1 MKFSVCIPN
10 YNYERYLG
18 RTIQS
23 VRDQAGEDFEILVSD
38 NSSTDGSMEI
48 VRGFG
53 DSRIRWRI
61 NRCNV
66 GFAGNL
72 DRAARLA
79 EGDCMIMLSSDDLMR
94 PGGLATYRALFERL
108 GSAAES
114 AVATS
119 AMDVIDSDDRVTGKV
134 SLAGNGLWR
143 EIDRASEFDE
153 IAGGPVY
160 RVPARELLRRSIL
173 SMQNPL
179 QFAATVYPR
188 SLYEAVE
195 GYGGSRLI
203 NPDKW
208 FHWKLLAKA
217 DTAYFIDRPLFAYRW
232 HPSNQTAQQSGSGAL
247 KYLIDEYTSTFEFDG
262 AVLKELGLSR
272 ADLERAFIEHDIGRH
287 GLAVLARG
295 NRSLARRIFNFGK
308 ASYPQH
314 ARHNWKVR
322 SLGML
327 LKLGPV
333 GQRIAG
339 ASYTYY
345 TRNSRHNPDDAW
357 LHAGA
362 RT

>member
-1 MKFSVCIPN
+1 
-10 YNYERYLG
+10 LG
-18 RTIQS
+18 
-23 VRDQAGEDFEILVSD
+23 AEFEILVSD
-38 NSSTDGSMEI
+38 NASTDGSMDV

-53 DSRIRWRI
+53 DPRIRWRV

-72 DRAARLA
+72 DRAAGLA
-79 EGDCMIMLSSDDLMR
+79 QGDRMIMLSSDDLMR
-94 PGGLATYRALFERL
+94 PNALAAYRALYEKL
-108 GSAAES
+108 GSIAEGS
-114 AVATS
+114 IATC
-119 AMDVIDSDDRVTGKV
+119 AMEVIDADDRVTGKV
-134 SLAGNGLWR
+134 GLPGNNVWR
-143 EIDRASEFDE
+143 ESDRAADLDG
-153 IAGGPVY
+153 IVGGPVY
-160 RVPARELLRRSIL
+160 RVAARELLRRSLL
-173 SMQNPL
+173 SMQNPF

-195 GYGGSRLI
+195 GYGASRLM

-232 HPSNQTAQQSGSGAL
+232 HATNQTAQQAGSGAL
-247 KYLIDEYTSTFEFDG
+247 KYLVDEYTSTFEFDG
-262 AVLKELGLSR
+262 AVLKELGLTR
-272 ADLERAFIEHDIGRH
+272 ADLEKAFIEHDIGRH

-295 NRSLARRIFNFGK
+295 HRLQARRIFNFGK
-308 ASYPQH
+308 ASYPHH

-333 GQRIAG
+333 GQRIAR

-345 TRNSRHNPDDAW
+345 TRNSRHDPDDTW
-357 LHAGA
+357 IHAV
-362 RT
+362 RHV

>member
-1 MKFSVCIPN
+1 MKFSICIPN

-23 VRDQAGEDFEILVSD
+23 VRDQTGAEFEILVSD
-38 NSSTDGSMEI
+38 NASTDGSMDI
-48 VRGFG
+48 VRGFA
-53 DSRIRWRI
+53 DQRIRWRV

-79 EGDCMIMLSSDDLMR
+79 EGDRMIMLSSDDLMR
-94 PGGLATYRALFERL
+94 PGALATYRALFERL
-108 GSAAES
+108 GAAAEG
-114 AVATS
+114 AIATC
-119 AMDVIDSDDRVTGKV
+119 AMEVIDSDDRVTGKV
-134 SLAGNGLWR
+134 GLPRNDVWR
-143 EIDRASEFDE
+143 ESDRSADLDDV
-153 IAGGPVY
+153 AGAAAY
-160 RVPARELLRRSIL
+160 KVPARELLRRSLL
-173 SMQNPL
+173 SMQNPF

-188 SLYEAVE
+188 SLYEAIE

-217 DTAYFIDRPLFAYRW
+217 ETAYFIDRPLFAYRW
-232 HPSNQTAQQSGSGAL
+232 HASNQTAQQAGSGAL
-247 KYLIDEYTSTFEFDG
+247 KYLVDEYTSTFEFDP
-262 AVLKELGLSR
+262 AVLKELGLTR
-272 ADLERAFIEHDIGRH
+272 TDLERAFIEHDIGRH

-295 NRSLARRIFNFGK
+295 HRLQARRIYNFGK
-308 ASYPQH
+308 AAYPQH

-327 LKLGPV
+327 LRLGPV

-357 LHAGA
+357 IHAGA
-362 RT
+362 AT